1 MTTVTAPHRLWHN
14 TRYLLWLVSDT
25 SKGLAAALFGFA
37 IPLLALIVTDDPAL
51 AGIIAGAGLV
61 ARLLATLVG
70 GILADRHR
78 RIVLMLVGSL
88 LGVGLSLAFT
98 VLAWTDALTFSV
110 LLVIDVLLAARNGLF
125 DVAGESALKEIV
137 PDEAMGRAQAAN
149 QGRDAALQLAGGPL
163 GGLLLGVGGWL
174 VGLVMTLCHAVA
186 AATAWLLTRSA
197 VAPTPVSAAAEAGV
211 GVENADMTA
220 DARRAAPRH
229 TAETASDLG
238 FHTADTADHAG
249 RDGAAGHAGHAAAA
263 GHAGHAAAADH
274 VGRGDRADP
283 AGRAR
288 TPRRRAVTE
297 LREGFAW
304 LFSRPDLGGVL
315 AIITIIN
322 LGFNAAITTVIYALQ
337 QTGYSELLI
346 GTLSAGV
353 GVVMLAGA
361 VIAPLL
367 VSRVGTGVLTI
378 AALAVVAAAVVGLS
392 FVTDLWAIMAVLGSA
407 VLLLPALNAGMMG
420 YFMVATPSHLLG
432 RANSAA
438 GVLGMGAM
446 PLGPLIAGFGL
457 AWAGRHGTILVCAA
471 LCGIAAVLGV
481 ANRALRALP
490 VEAQW
495 AAHARR
501 YEQ

>member
-78 RIVLMLVGSL
+78 RMVLMLVGSL
-88 LGVGLSLAFT
+88 LGVGLSVAFT
-98 VLAWTDALTFSV
+98 VLAWTDALTFAV

-211 GVENADMTA
+211 GVENADVTV
-220 DARRAAPRH
+220 DARRAAARH
-229 TAETASDLG
+229 AGDAASDLG
-238 FHTADTADHAG
+238 FHTADPADHAG
-249 RDGAAGHAGHAAAA
+249 RDGAAGHAGHA
-263 GHAGHAAAADH
+263 GTADH
-274 VGRGDRADP
+274 VGRGDRADH

-288 TPRRRAVTE
+288 TTRRRAVTE

-378 AALAVVAAAVVGLS
+378 AALTVVAAAVVGLS
-392 FVTDLWAIMAVLGSA
+392 FATDLWAIMAVLGSA

-471 LCGIAAVLGV
+471 LCGIAAVLAV

>member
-1 MTTVTAPHRLWHN
+1 MATVTAPHRLWHN

-88 LGVGLSLAFT
+88 LGVGLSIAFT

-174 VGLVMTLCHAVA
+174 VGLVMTLCHALA

-197 VAPTPVSAAAEAGV
+197 VAPTPVSAAAEARV
-211 GVENADMTA
+211 GVENADVTA
-220 DARRAAPRH
+220 DARRGAPRH
-229 TAETASDLG
+229 AGDAASALG
-238 FHTADTADHAG
+238 FHTADHAGQAG
-249 RDGAAGHAGHAAAA
+249 RDGAA

-274 VGRGDRADP
+274 VGRGDRGDRADH
-283 AGRAR
+283 AGPAR

-378 AALAVVAAAVVGLS
+378 AALTVVAAGVVGLS
-392 FVTDLWAIMAVLGSA
+392 FATDLWAIMAVLGSA

-471 LCGIAAVLGV
+471 LCGIAAVLAV

-495 AAHARR
+495 AAHARQ